1 MDTLTELLGSRG
13 RAEVLRLLFG
23 LSRNELHV
31 REIARRAGLSDATVR
46 QELKRLA
53 RLELV
58 EMRRSGNRAYY
69 RANADHPLHV
79 DLRNLVLKTS
89 GLVDVLRAVLSHPG
103 IQVAFVFGSL
113 AEGSEGAES
122 DVDLMVVGK
131 IRMRELSA
139 RLPEAIDALEREINP
154 HILSAA
160 EFARRK
166 QARDHFL
173 MRVLGSRKLFVIG
186 DEHDLAEMG

>member
-1 MDTLTELLGSRG
+1 MDTLTELLGSRVK
-13 RAEVLRLLFG
+13 AEVLRLLFG
-23 LSRNELHV
+23 LSRRELHV

-53 RLELV
+53 HLELV
-58 EMRRSGNRAYY
+58 EVRRSGNRAYY
-69 RANADHPLHV
+69 SANSDHPLHP

-89 GLVDVLRAVLSHPG
+89 GLVDVLREALTHPD

-131 IRMRELSA
+131 IRLRELSA
-139 RLPEAIDALEREINP
+139 LLPKAIDVLEREINP

-160 EFARRK
+160 EFAKRK
-166 QARDHFL
+166 RARDHFL
-173 MRVLGSRKLFVIG
+173 RTVLGGAKLFVIG
-186 DEHDLAEMG
+186 DEHDLAAMD